1 MGIIEDVDISS
12 IEPSPFNCRCN
23 TDPIEDLANSIREKG
38 LLQPIVIRNKDSHYE
53 IVSGNRRLRAC
64 RSLGLRKILCHIV
77 ELDDKEA
84 FEVSLVEN
92 IQRKTLRPIEEA
104 EAFRRYILNYG
115 WGGMSSLGIKIGKS
129 TTYVHRRLK
138 LLELPP
144 GVLNSILESSI
155 TTAAAEELIS
165 VQDKE
170 TQSEL
175 GKLVCKHRMSSRKV
189 RELVREFKDD
199 ETKYSYSGVV
209 DLDLRTKRSF
219 DKSVIAL
226 RVALNKIGTIISEIE
241 ENWVAYEILMQHK
254 NMLHSQID
262 LLIKEKK
269 KL

>member
-1 MGIIEDVDISS
+1 MGIIEDIDISS
-12 IEPSPFNCRCN
+12 IEPSPSNCRSN
-23 TDPIEDLANSIREKG
+23 TDPIEDLANSISEKG

-84 FEVSLVEN
+84 FEVSLIEN

-115 WGGMSSLGIKIGKS
+115 WGGMSSLGTKIGKS

-138 LLELPP
+138 LLELPS

-155 TTAAAEELIS
+155 TTTAAEELIS

-170 TQSEL
+170 RQSEL

-189 RELVREFKDD
+189 RELVREYKDD

-209 DLDLRTKRSF
+209 DLDIRTKRSF